1 MPTDSNHDEQDCE
14 ELMQHTVRLEEN
26 RERSKL
32 KSRSFL
38 LTLFCI
44 GALLFIYLV
53 DSVTAN
59 CGGVSSSVTTPIV
72 EIFKSLLPLLLGYLF
87 ATETRKE

>member
-1 MPTDSNHDEQDCE
+1 MPTDTKHEEQDCE
-14 ELMQHTVRLEEN
+14 GLVQLEEN

-38 LTLFCI
+38 LILFCI
-44 GALLFIYLV
+44 GALLLIYLV